1 MKEHR
6 MSSIMRHYRAQKTPE
21 ILLNTQ
27 RCQSS
32 SEKFCQQRPKIKQ
45 KFALKIE
52 FREGDS
58 YSHFLQKER
67 EKEPWKQHQR
77 GTRQG
82 TDLILGIKT
91 AYGFIFSSVGHFII
105 KSADITKCSNYFA
118 TKCVRCFVTKCG
130 NFINKCDSY
139 YKMSQFYY
147 KYYKFY
153 YNFIT

>member
-58 YSHFLQKER
+58 YSHFLQEER
-67 EKEPWKQHQR
+67 EKQPWKQHER
-77 GTRQG
+77 GTRHKE
-82 TDLILGIKT
+82 LIQFWELKLLMVSYLVHYDT
-91 AYGFIFSSVGHFII
+91 LLQNLQTLQNATIFLIQNASDVLLQNAAILLTN
-105 KSADITKCSNYFA
+105 ATVITN
-118 TKCVRCFVTKCG
+118 
-130 NFINKCDSY
+130 
-139 YKMSQFYY
+139 
-147 KYYKFY
+147 
-153 YNFIT
+153 